1 MPHVEG
7 KKKNLRMNITGV
19 SYFLVLIN
27 QFQERDQHVRQ
38 EPDFL
43 ALETTRFRSY
53 KAHRSYKQNVAFVF
67 SLLSQEDGLRTRSV
81 PLMRPTPNTLGPPL
95 GPTAD
100 TLSKGS
106 DS

>member
-1 MPHVEG
+1 MEG
-7 KKKNLRMNITGV
+7 KKKKKLRMNTTGV
-19 SYFLVLIN
+19 SHFLVLIN
-27 QFQERDQHVRQ
+27 QFQQRDQHVRR

-53 KAHRSYKQNVAFVF
+53 KAHPSYKQNVAFVF
-67 SLLSQEDGLRTRSV
+67 SLLSQRDGLRTRSV

-100 TLSKGS
+100 ALSKGS